1 MLCFKPCLRPK
12 SLSMSYSF
20 GLFFTKGGLAE
31 QDGRERIRPPQYKKS
46 CGGDSSLPP
55 QDLTLLGKQTALVPL
70 PEMKTTLG
78 GGRLGFADCDSLAW
92 WANSQSLA
100 KRLRLLAP
108 HQREHL
114 LGDFLLADLGI

>member
-20 GLFFTKGGLAE
+20 GLFSTKGGLAK
-31 QDGRERIRPPQYKKS
+31 QGGREGIRPPEYKKS

-55 QDLTLLGKQTALVPL
+55 QDLTLMGKQTALVPL

-78 GGRLGFADCDSLAW
+78 GGRLGFAGCGSLAW

-100 KRLRLLAP
+100 KRLCLLAT
-108 HQREHL
+108 HQW
-114 LGDFLLADLGI
+114 

>member
-1 MLCFKPCLRPK
+1 
-12 SLSMSYSF
+12 MSYSF
-20 GLFFTKGGLAE
+20 GLFSTKGGLAE
-31 QDGRERIRPPQYKKS
+31 QGGRGRIRPLQYKKS
-46 CGGDSSLPP
+46 CGGDSFLPP

-78 GGRLGFADCDSLAW
+78 GGRLGFAGCGSLAW
-92 WANSQSLA
+92 WANPQSLA
-100 KRLRLLAP
+100 KHLRLFAT